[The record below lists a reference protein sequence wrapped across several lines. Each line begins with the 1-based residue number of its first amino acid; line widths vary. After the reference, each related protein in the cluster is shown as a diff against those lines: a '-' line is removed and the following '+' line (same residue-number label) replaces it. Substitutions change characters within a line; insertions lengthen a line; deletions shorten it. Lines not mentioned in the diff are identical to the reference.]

1 MNDTPLPSP
10 APVASENV
18 ADAVAAL
25 QKQVH
30 NLLLIVILL
39 VAVLDIYMLRQ
50 WVVMRKEVV
59 AVQPQFTQIKENF
72 DRAMPGMN
80 AFMKQL
86 TDYAKTHPDF
96 QPLLAKYPIQY
107 TADATGA
114 APAAVQQPAKPAPPA
129 PAKAP
134 APAPKK

>member
-1 MNDTPLPSP
+1 MNDTPLPNP

-25 QKQVH
+25 EKQVH
-30 NLLLIVILL
+30 NLLVIVIML

-59 AVQPQFTQIKENF
+59 AIEPQFAQIKENF
-72 DRAMPGMN
+72 DRAMPNMN

-86 TDYAKTHPDF
+86 TDYAKAHPDF
-96 QPLLAKYPIQY
+96 KPILARYPIQY
-107 TADATGA
+107 TAGPTGA
-114 APAAVQQPAKPAPPA
+114 APAVAQPAKPAPPA

>member
-1 MNDTPLPSP
+1 MNDTPLPTP

-18 ADAVAAL
+18 ANAVATL
-25 QKQVH
+25 EKQVH
-30 NLLLIVILL
+30 NLLVIVILL
-39 VAVLDIYMLRQ
+39 VGVLDIYMLRQ

-59 AVQPQFTQIKENF
+59 AIEPQFAQIKENF

-86 TDYAKTHPDF
+86 TDYAKAHPDF
-96 QPLLAKYPIQY
+96 QPVLAKYPIQY
-107 TADATGA
+107 TPGPAGA
-114 APAAVQQPAKPAPPA
+114 APIAAQPAKAAPPA